1 MEYNVS
7 IIKTLYKKG
16 AFPMNIIPQMN
27 LFGED
32 IFENLGD
39 LERLQL
45 VLSTMDDAGLI
56 RKLYKI
62 RGKGRNDWPCEAM
75 WNSFIASFLFEHET
89 VEGLLR
95 ELRRNKQLRALCGFE
110 PKMVKQK
117 DGSIKIYVAP
127 SASAYSKF
135 LQNLKKSQKELEKMF
150 TGLVQYMYDHLE
162 HFGEILMVDG
172 KAIQSFGTKISKNNK
187 SGERGEHDAD
197 WCKKQYSASGPNGE
211 SIIKTKKWFGF
222 RLHLIA
228 DATYELPVAFSVTKA
243 SNSEKTETEKLLDK
257 IEKEWEQWLKECKY
271 FLGDKGYDSS
281 KIINRLE
288 GRGIHSIIDIRNCW
302 KDGEETHQYQ
312 DTNLVYNYKGTV
324 WYVEEDGKKTELI
337 YRGYDKSTDSL
348 RYGFKPQKHDKRIFR
363 IKCGEDRRIFTPV
376 ARSSHKWKRLYKKR
390 TGVERINGRI
400 DRDYQFERHTIRGL
414 DKMKMFLTVTF
425 IVYMTMAKTKVM
437 AGQTEHLCK
446 QYA

>member
-1 MEYNVS
+1 
-7 IIKTLYKKG
+7 
-16 AFPMNIIPQMN
+16 MNIIPQMN

-45 VLSTMDDAGLI
+45 VLSTIDDAELI
-56 RKLYKI
+56 HTLYRI

-89 VEGLLR
+89 VGGLLR

-110 PKMVKQK
+110 PKRVKQR

-135 LQNLKKSQKELEKMF
+135 LQNLKKCQKELDAMF
-150 TGLVQYMYDHLE
+150 TGLVQYMYDNLE

-172 KAIQSFGTKISKNNK
+172 KAIQSFGTKISKNKK
-187 SGERGEHDAD
+187 SGGRGEHDAD

-228 DATYELPVAFSVTKA
+228 DATYELPVAFSVAKA
-243 SNSEKTETEKLLDK
+243 SASEQTETQKLLER
-257 IEKEWEQWLKECKY
+257 IEKERGQWLGECKY
-271 FLGDKGYDSS
+271 FLG
-281 KIINRLE
+281 

-302 KDGEETHQYQ
+302 KDGEETHQYK
-312 DTNLVYNYKGTV
+312 DTNLVYDYKGTV
-324 WYVEEDGKKTELI
+324 WYVDEDGEKTELT

-400 DRDYQFERHTIRGL
+400 DRDYRFERHTIRGL
-414 DKMKMFLTVTF
+414 DKMRMFLTVTF
-425 IVYMTMAKTKVM
+425 IVYMTMAKAKVM

-446 QYA
+446 LYA